1 MAPTQIFQQYLSIV
15 SAESGISEDRI
26 LSKSREA
33 DVVDA
38 RSILFYILHIYSL
51 YPAQIAREAG
61 MSERQV
67 NNIINSF
74 QDRLRQ
80 SRFLQ
85 NVLLDVKERCP
96 ELRNDK

>member
-1 MAPTQIFQQYLSIV
+1 
-15 SAESGISEDRI
+15 
-26 LSKSREA
+26 
-33 DVVDA
+33 
-38 RSILFYILHIYSL
+38 
-51 YPAQIAREAG
+51 

-85 NVLLDVKERCP
+85 DVLRDVKERCP
-96 ELRNDK
+96 ELNR